1 MVIDSGGSAHRLFR
15 LPSCTVHWFS
25 TLKATLPF
33 SVSLLFWSVSRKL
46 RECPE
51 CVLPFTTGLKACLP
65 KNESFIALIV
75 VDLVAKG
82 LDETCCTFSV
92 ILKKKKKKKKCRNLQ
107 WIYWFKYI
115 FFNGFKSVKF
125 SVELQTSVLCAV
137 FIFAKYLS
145 SWSCYISKIGCRR
158 WL

>member
-92 ILKKKKKKKKCRNLQ
+92 ILKKKKKKNLQ

-115 FFNGFKSVKF
+115 FLIDLSLLSFPWSYRRQFCVGF
-125 SVELQTSVLCAV
+125 LYLLN
-137 FIFAKYLS
+137 IFLH
-145 SWSCYISKIGCRR
+145 GHVT
-158 WL
+158 